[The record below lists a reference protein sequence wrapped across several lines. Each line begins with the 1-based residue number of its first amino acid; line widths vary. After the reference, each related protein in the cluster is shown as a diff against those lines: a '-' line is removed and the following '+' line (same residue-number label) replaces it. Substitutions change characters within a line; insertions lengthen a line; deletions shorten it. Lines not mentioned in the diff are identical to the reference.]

1 MFDDLRE
8 SDQPIFKDEQVK
20 KTESI
25 LSMTNR
31 PVTRKKKGGKFLG
44 MTAIQRF
51 ILSLLLFL
59 SVCMVGITVLFVTGR
74 LALPL

>member
-51 ILSLLLFL
+51 ILSILLFL

>member
-51 ILSLLLFL
+51 ILSILLFL
-59 SVCMVGITVLFVTGR
+59 SVCIVGIAVLFVTGR